1 MEKQPK
7 DYATPQERLKDQDWA
22 GVVKEGVTGMTPGHK
37 GWVLAFVVLAALILG
52 TSLYGILKREETLQL
67 RSGRLSDLLT
77 LIENN
82 RAEEIRRLEE
92 LIAEQ
97 LRCSEK

>member
-1 MEKQPK
+1 MTAPPK
-7 DYATPQERLKDQDWA
+7 DYATPQEKLAEQDWA

-52 TSLYGILKREETLQL
+52 ASLFGIVKRENTLQM
-67 RSGRLSDLLT
+67 RSGRLFDLLV
-77 LIENN
+77 LIEND

-92 LIAEQ
+92 LIAEKQ
-97 LRCSEK
+97 R